1 MYSRNVEEHAF
12 HFRIVLHTFR
22 DRLLYAKFSKYEFWL
37 NEVVFFG
44 HVVAGNGIFM
54 DLRKVKAIVKWEQ
67 PKNITKIRSFLGLA
81 GYYRRF
87 VEHFLLISAS
97 LTRLTRKKVKFEWDK
112 KCEQSFQQ
120 LKNRLITTFVL
131 TLSTIGVGYVVF
143 SDASRQDLR
152 CVLMQGGRVIAYAS
166 RQLKK
171 HETNYPTHDL
181 ELAMVVF
188 ALKI

>member
-1 MYSRNVEEHAF
+1 M
-12 HFRIVLHTFR
+12 
-22 DRLLYAKFSKYEFWL
+22 
-37 NEVVFFG
+37 
-44 HVVAGNGIFM
+44 
-54 DLRKVKAIVKWEQ
+54 
-67 PKNITKIRSFLGLA
+67 
-81 GYYRRF
+81 
-87 VEHFLLISAS
+87 EHFLLISTS

-120 LKNRLITTFVL
+120 LKNRLITALVL

-171 HETNYPTHDL
+171 RETNYPTHDL
-181 ELAMVVF
+181 ELAVVVF
-188 ALKI
+188 TLKI